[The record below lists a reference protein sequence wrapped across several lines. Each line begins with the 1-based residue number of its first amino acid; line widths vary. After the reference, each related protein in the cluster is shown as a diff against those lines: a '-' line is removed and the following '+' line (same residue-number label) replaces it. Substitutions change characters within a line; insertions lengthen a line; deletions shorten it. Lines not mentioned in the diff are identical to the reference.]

1 MLATTLPAEMAAL
14 TRVLPQEDKDGTIA
28 GKENRETFGGKLHET
43 IIIVALFLSFGLV
56 VGVVV
61 MAVRVGQFV
70 YKKKHVD
77 DEIASTQRVEKIVKI
92 NLLGGNKDNLSVV
105 SVVRTDD
112 CSHYID
118 SESRLFLTI
127 ESLCNDF
134 LLCVLNIESAIP
146 LELVSRISGTF

>member
-14 TRVLPQEDKDGTIA
+14 TKVLPQDDKDDTIA

-43 IIIVALFLSFGLV
+43 IIIVALFLSFGVV

-61 MAVRVGQFV
+61 VAVRVGHFV

-77 DEIASTQRVEKIVKI
+77 IEVVSTQRVEKIVKM

-105 SVVRTDD
+105 SVVR
-112 CSHYID
+112 CEQMI
-118 SESRLFLTI
+118 FLTI
-127 ESLCNDF
+127 LIAKAGYF
-134 LLCVLNIESAIP
+134 
-146 LELVSRISGTF
+146 